1 LGIDERPTSNVPN
14 ATGADGLPKNL
25 PFRRLGVLGLALLLA
40 GAEAGVEARWLSGAA
55 AGAALRRGVEDMEM
69 GMWSWNAAMDWT
81 EVSFPGRAKRSAPK
95 NRRGARIPVK
105 NTARAASTGSK
116 TPWGHTGHKGHK
128 VQTMR
133 AVSGQVEYTSL
144 QIPVPSNWAPS
155 SSQAYRACSAPQCAI
170 KVKGP
175 KPSLFICRLGA
186 LGNLRLSAT
195 ASSDYFLD
203 LVIAV

>member
-105 NTARAASTGSK
+105 NTARAATTGSK

-144 QIPVPSNWAPS
+144 QNQYRRTGHPAPRNTERVVHRNA
-155 SSQAYRACSAPQCAI
+155 QL
-170 KVKGP
+170 K
-175 KPSLFICRLGA
+175 
-186 LGNLRLSAT
+186 
-195 ASSDYFLD
+195 
-203 LVIAV
+203 